1 MADLTTNHPTDLTNH
16 PTLKAGDV
24 IDVFVFTGKR
34 RGYLCKGT
42 VLWNGSTQLLPYST
56 SPDLGG
62 FAVSTTVLFD
72 RVTVDGKAVYGYRK
86 QVHL

>member
-1 MADLTTNHPTDLTNH
+1 MPDLTTH

-24 IDVFVFTGKR
+24 VDVFVFKGKR

-42 VLWNGSTQLLPYST
+42 VIWNGSTHLLPYSM

-62 FAVSTTVLFD
+62 FSVNTSTLFSG
-72 RVTVDGKAVYGYRK
+72 VKFQGKQVFGYRRPVR
-86 QVHL
+86 Q

>member
-1 MADLTTNHPTDLTNH
+1 MADLTNH

-24 IDVFVFTGKR
+24 VDVFVFTGKH

-42 VLWNGSTQLLPYST
+42 VIWNGSTQLLPYSK

-62 FAVSTTVLFD
+62 ISVKTEALFD
-72 RVTVDGKAVYGYRK
+72 GVTFQGKLVYGYRRPVRK
-86 QVHL
+86 